1 VNHVRGQGCAT
12 IVLNPDDN
20 ELETLNEPWA
30 SFRPDAENRRVPP
43 FLLFQPEV
51 AIIQD
56 RNKVDSAGCR
66 GNVGDSAE
74 TGDEY
79 PMLKA
84 GTVVEAGHLL
94 TDWDAEQMRVITA
107 DSEARLIVEAGPGTG
122 KTAVACARLAHL
134 ISEEDIEPSNI
145 LMISFTR
152 AAAAEIR
159 ARLHSYVGEAS
170 YAIHNATIDSHAWA
184 VRSGHDPSARLTRSY
199 DDNIESVIALLTS
212 DEDVADEYSRVEH
225 VVIDEAQDIV
235 GPRAELIESMVG
247 HLPTDCGVTI
257 FADEAQA
264 IYGFSKRNSKC
275 INHSSGGSLLERVRA
290 GKLGNF
296 SCLPL
301 GQVHRTSSPQL
312 KTIYS
317 DLRTEL
323 MKSEHQVLEL
333 RDWVANA
340 IEELSAGNFD
350 KFIKQH
356 PADSPRDLLV
366 LFRNR
371 ADVLDFSQGQA
382 DAHSLRLSE
391 YDAGL
396 PAWLALCF
404 SYFSEPFVSEEK
416 FRELWFVNVEGNGGA
431 REEWSS
437 AWLSLLKLAGRHD
450 GVVDMLQLRRRLA
463 GVRCPIE
470 VARSEFGLE
479 GFTLSTIHASKG
491 READVVILMMPE
503 ARKSRSVAGVVEE
516 ARVLFVG
523 ATRARKELY
532 VAPSKSLWTEKLSS
546 GRLFCSNYNSRE
558 QQVSV
563 EIGRNGDIEPKCL
576 VGAAECKSAEATAAQ
591 DFLAAASSSVTTY
604 HLVKQP
610 DNDSKYRIHFGEAET
625 CVGIMSGSFSRDIKE
640 ISCKPGSIA
649 FGTPGQIDNVKA
661 QGVSSI
667 VLAPEDSN
675 AESLHQPWASSG
687 FLLAPR
693 IAGFPFYRTDR
704 S

>member
-1 VNHVRGQGCAT
+1 MGFLRFHLGTENCGIST
-12 IVLNPDDN
+12 IFL
-20 ELETLNEPWA
+20 
-30 SFRPDAENRRVPP
+30 FR
-43 FLLFQPEV
+43 PEV

-56 RNKVDSAGCR
+56 KTNEDAAGCR
-66 GNVGDSAE
+66 GHIGDAAE
-74 TGDEY
+74 AGVND
-79 PMLKA
+79 PMSNA
-84 GTVVEAGHLL
+84 GTVVGARHFL
-94 TDWDAEQMRVITA
+94 TGWDAEQMRVITA
-107 DSEARLIVEAGPGTG
+107 DSDARLIVEAGPGTG

-184 VRSGHDPSARLTRSY
+184 VRSGHDPNARLTGSY
-199 DDNIESVIALLTS
+199 DDNIERVIALLTS
-212 DEDVADEYSRVEH
+212 DEDVADEYSRIEH

-235 GPRAELIESMVG
+235 GRRAELIEAMIRQ
-247 HLPTDCGVTI
+247 LPTDCGVTI

-264 IYGFSKRNSKC
+264 IYGFSKSNSKR
-275 INHSSGGSLLERVRA
+275 INHLNDGSLLERVRA
-290 GKLGNF
+290 KKLGHF
-296 SCLPL
+296 SGLPL
-301 GQVHRTSSPQL
+301 QQVHRTSSPQL
-312 KTIYS
+312 RTIYS

-340 IEELSAGNFD
+340 IERLSAGDFE
-350 KFIKQH
+350 KFIKKH
-356 PADSPRDLLV
+356 PADSPQDLLV

-371 ADVLDFSQGQA
+371 ADVLDFSQDQS
-382 DAHSLRLSE
+382 DAHGLRLSE

-396 PAWLALCF
+396 PAWLSLCF
-404 SYFSEPFVSEEK
+404 SHYLEAFISEKK
-416 FRELWFVNVEGNGGA
+416 FRELWSSKVGGNVGA
-431 REEWSS
+431 LDESRA
-437 AWLSLLKLAGRHD
+437 AWLSLQKLAGRHD

-463 GVRCPIE
+463 GARPPIE

-503 ARKSRSVAGVVEE
+503 ARKSRSVEGVVEE

-532 VAPSKSLWTEKLSS
+532 VAPSKSLWSEKLNS
-546 GRLFCSNYNSRE
+546 GRVYCSNRNFRE

-563 EIGRNGDIEPKCL
+563 EIGRNGDVEPRGL
-576 VGAAECKSAEATAAQ
+576 IGRAEFKSAEALAAQ
-591 DFLAAASSSVTTY
+591 DFLAAAANSVTAYQLQT
-604 HLVKQP
+604 QP
-610 DNDSKYRIHFGEAET
+610 DSESRYGIFSSEAGT
-625 CVGIMSGSFSRDIKE
+625 FVGIMSACFSSDIRE
-640 ISCKPGSIA
+640 IASNSSNMTYRIPDRIE
-649 FGTPGQIDNVKA
+649 NVKA
-661 QGVSSI
+661 QGCSSI
-667 VLAPEDSN
+667 VLAPEDSKN
-675 AESLHQPWASSG
+675 EALHEPWASSG
-687 FLLAPR
+687 FLLTPR
-693 IAGFPFYRTDR
+693 IAGFPFYKTDR

>member
-1 VNHVRGQGCAT
+1 M
-12 IVLNPDDN
+12 L
-20 ELETLNEPWA
+20 
-30 SFRPDAENRRVPP
+30 
-43 FLLFQPEV
+43 
-51 AIIQD
+51 
-56 RNKVDSAGCR
+56 
-66 GNVGDSAE
+66 
-74 TGDEY
+74 DE
-79 PMLKA
+79 
-84 GTVVEAGHLL
+84 GTVVEASHLL
-94 TDWDAEQMRVITA
+94 TAWDAEQMRVITA
-107 DSEARLIVEAGPGTG
+107 DSDARLIVEAGPGTG

-134 ISEEDIEPSNI
+134 ITEEDIEPSNI

-225 VVIDEAQDIV
+225 VIIDEAQDIV
-235 GPRAELIESMVG
+235 GARAELIESMVG

-264 IYGFSKRNSKC
+264 IYGFSKRNSKRN
-275 INHSSGGSLLERVRA
+275 IRSNDGSLLERVRA

-296 SCLPL
+296 SSLPL
-301 GQVHRTSSPQL
+301 GQVHRTSSAQL

-333 RDWVANA
+333 RDWVAKA
-340 IEELSAGNFD
+340 IEDLSAGDFD
-350 KFIKQH
+350 EFIKQH
-356 PADSPRDLLV
+356 PADAPRDLLV

-382 DAHSLRLSE
+382 DAHSLRLSD
-391 YDAGL
+391 YDPGL

-404 SYFSEPFVSEEK
+404 SHFLEPFVSEEK
-416 FRELWFVNVEGNGGA
+416 FRELWFANVEGKGKA
-431 REEWSS
+431 REDWSS
-437 AWLSLLKLAGRHD
+437 AWLSLLKLAGRPD
-450 GVVDMLQLRRRLA
+450 GVVDMLQLRQRLA
-463 GVRCPIE
+463 GARPPIE
-470 VARSEFGLE
+470 VARSEFGLQ

-503 ARKSRSVAGVVEE
+503 ARKSRLVEGVVEE

-532 VAPSKSLWTEKLSS
+532 VAPNKSLWTERLNS
-546 GRLFCSNYNSRE
+546 GRLFCSNQNYRE
-558 QQVSV
+558 QQVSI
-563 EIGRNGDIEPKCL
+563 EIGRNGDIEPRFL
-576 VGAAECKSAEATAAQ
+576 VGATEFKSAEATAAQ
-591 DFLAAASSSVTTY
+591 DFLAAVSSSVTAY
-604 HLVKQP
+604 HLVKRSGS
-610 DNDSKYRIHFGEAET
+610 DLKYGIHFGEPET
-625 CVGIMSGSFSRDIKE
+625 CVGVMSGSFSRDIQE
-640 ISCKPGSIA
+640 ISFKPSGVS
-649 FGTPGQIDNVKA
+649 FRTPDQIDYVKA
-661 QGVSSI
+661 QGCSSI
-667 VLAPEDSN
+667 VLAPEDGN
-675 AESLHQPWASSG
+675 AESLHEPWASSG
-687 FLLAPR
+687 FLLAPK
-693 IAGFPFYRTDR
+693 IAGFPSYRTDR